1 MMDLEA
7 LKSDLIRD
15 EGLRLR
21 PYTDTSG
28 KLTIGVGRNLTDRG
42 ISNDEAMSLL
52 EHDVA
57 LVTADLDRELP
68 WWTRLDEPRQ
78 RVLANMCYN
87 LGIEKLL
94 LFKHTLDA
102 MARGDYAAA
111 ADGMAGSLWAS
122 QVGPRAE
129 RLVAVMRG
137 A

>member
-1 MMDLEA
+1 MDLD
-7 LKSDLIRD
+7 LLRSDLIRD
-15 EGLRLR
+15 EGLRLH
-21 PYTDTSG
+21 PYTDSADKIT
-28 KLTIGVGRNLTDRG
+28 LGVGRNLTDRG
-42 ISNDEAMSLL
+42 IAHDEAMTLL
-52 EHDVA
+52 ENDIAAV
-57 LVTADLDRELP
+57 VADLNRELP

-78 RVLANMCYN
+78 RVLANMAFN

-111 ADGMAGSLWAS
+111 ADGMAASLWAS

-129 RLVAVMRG
+129 RLVAMMRSG